1 MLLMPDLFHYW
12 LTGEKIAEYTIASTT
27 QMLRAHDRQWA
38 FDLLRK
44 FNIPTGYAAQH
55 RAARPAWWDR

>member
-1 MLLMPDLFHYW
+1 MMPDLFHYW

-38 FDLLRK
+38 
-44 FNIPTGYAAQH
+44 Y
-55 RAARPAWWDR
+55 